1 MSYVQTYNSLLT
13 DLRQY
18 LERGFTEES
27 DPIVYEQLPR
37 LITLGQR
44 RVARD
49 LKIQGFLKAVAFTAA
64 QGVAVYRKPDR
75 WRDTISMRIGG
86 NPVFTRSYEYCRNY
100 WPNEQETAQPEFF
113 ADYDFNHWLIVP
125 TPSVSLPAEVLYYE
139 QPRLIDEDF
148 QTNWMTEYAPDM
160 LLYSCLLE
168 AQALLKND
176 KLMAN
181 WQNMYNQAKAS
192 VNQEDLSRI
201 LDRAANRSEN

>member
-49 LKIQGFLKAVAFTAA
+49 LKVQGFLKAVNFTAA
-64 QGVAVYRKPDR
+64 QGTPVYRKPDR

-86 NPVFTRSYEYCRNY
+86 KPVFTRSYEYCRNY
-100 WPNEQETAQPEFF
+100 WPDEQELGSPEFF

-125 TPSVSLPAEVLYYE
+125 TPQTDLPAEVLYYE

-168 AQALLKND
+168 AQGLLKNE
-176 KLMAN
+176 KMVATWEN
-181 WQNMYNQAKAS
+181 RYNQAKAA

>member
-1 MSYVQTYNSLLT
+1 MSYVQTYTSLLA

-27 DPIVYEQLPR
+27 DPIVYEQLPK

-49 LKIQGFLKAVAFTAA
+49 LKIQGFLRAVTFTAA
-64 QGVAVYRKPDR
+64 EGVSVYRKPDR
-75 WRDTISMRIGG
+75 WRDTISMRIGN
-86 NPVFTRSYEYCRNY
+86 NPVFTRAYDYCRNY
-100 WPNEQETAQPEFF
+100 WPNEQEVGTPEFY

-125 TPSVSLPAEVLYYE
+125 TPSSDLPSEVLYYE

-148 QTNWMTEYAPDM
+148 QTNWLTEYAPDM
-160 LLYSCLLE
+160 LLYACLVE
-168 AQALLKND
+168 AQGLLKNE
-176 KLMAN
+176 KLVAT
-181 WQNMYNQAKAS
+181 WEARYNQAKAA